1 MLQTHRP
8 SNSNIC
14 FREMQAVSACTYAY
28 TCASIFIFYIYSY
41 IYFIYSYIYFIYS
54 YIHILQALLEWIL
67 FVNKR
72 TPLLALAFSQFAFKD
87 RMAAMEKHS
96 QAFFKACWFWDTE
109 LRHGHQ
115 QSVTSTPASKAWCGR
130 GAWCT
135 PPQLLVSCLCQLPCP
150 TEFPSGRQWHLEELP
165 KHVLHG

>member
-14 FREMQAVSACTYAY
+14 CREMQDVFACTYAY
-28 TCASIFIFYIYSY
+28 TCASIFIRVWTVLVFW
-41 IYFIYSYIYFIYS
+41 
-54 YIHILQALLEWIL
+54 HILQAILEWIL

-72 TPLLALAFSQFAFKD
+72 TPLLALAFSQFTFKD

-96 QAFFKACWFWDTE
+96 QAFFKACWFWGTE
-109 LRHGHQ
+109 LGHGHQ
-115 QSVTSTPASKAWCGR
+115 QSATSTPASKAWCGR
-130 GAWCT
+130 GGMVHTTSATCLLPLPT
-135 PPQLLVSCLCQLPCP
+135 PMPHRISSWKTVALP
-150 TEFPSGRQWHLEELP
+150 ELP

>member
-14 FREMQAVSACTYAY
+14 CREMQDVFACTYAY
-28 TCASIFIFYIYSY
+28 TCASIFIRVWTVLVFW
-41 IYFIYSYIYFIYS
+41 
-54 YIHILQALLEWIL
+54 HILQAILERIL

-96 QAFFKACWFWDTE
+96 QAFFKACWFWDMDISKVPQV
-109 LRHGHQ
+109 LRPRRHG
-115 QSVTSTPASKAWCGR
+115 VEE

-150 TEFPSGRQWHLEELP
+150 IELTSGRQWHL
-165 KHVLHG
+165 GSSSRAA